1 MIDGCGREIDHLRL
15 SLTDRCNLACR
26 YCTPVNSR
34 MRGGAIEAS
43 FAFEIV
49 RWLSGRHGIRYLRL
63 TGGEPLVYPKLL
75 PLIERL
81 SKLESLDEI
90 TLTTNGQLLRRKAA
104 ALRAAGLSRV
114 NVSLDTLDP
123 RRFAEL
129 TRGGSVPRTLDGIKA
144 AVESG
149 LTPVRINVIAQRGLN
164 EQELPDIA
172 AWGLSQGCVVRFL
185 ELMPLGPVTQ
195 VAGDLLVPASEV
207 LERLGRRFT
216 LHEIPDHTGQPSRDY
231 MITGAG
237 LRGVVGVIAATTR
250 PFCSCCRRLRVT
262 SRGLLVTCLHS
273 NLHDD
278 LSPFWDGQALD
289 CSGAD
294 ALLARAVAAKPAAG
308 PRAQSLT
315 MLSLGG

>member
-1 MIDGCGREIDHLRL
+1 MIDGCGRQIDHLRL
-15 SLTDRCNLACR
+15 SLTERCNLACR
-26 YCTPVNSR
+26 YCTPVDSR
-34 MRGGAIEAS
+34 MCGGAIDAS

-49 RWLSGRHGIRYLRL
+49 RWLSGKHGIRHVRL

-81 SKLESLDEI
+81 SGLDSLDEI
-90 TLTTNGQLLRRKAA
+90 TLTTNGQLLKQKAA

-123 RRFAEL
+123 SQFAEL
-129 TRGGSVPRTLDGIKA
+129 TRGGAVPRTLDGIKA
-144 AVESG
+144 AVEVG

-164 EQELPDIA
+164 ENELPDIG
-172 AWGLSQGCVVRFL
+172 AWGLSNGCVVRFL
-185 ELMPLGPVTQ
+185 ELMPLGPATS

-207 LERLGRRFT
+207 LERLGRRFR
-216 LHEIPDHTGQPSRDY
+216 LQEMPDHLGQPSKDY
-231 MITGAG
+231 QVTGDG
-237 LRGVVGVIAATTR
+237 LRGVVGVIASTTK

-273 NLHDD
+273 NSHDD
-278 LSPFWDGQALD
+278 LLPFWDGQTLD
-289 CSGAD
+289 CAGAD
-294 ALLARAVAAKPAAG
+294 KVLTRAVAAKPAVG
-308 PRAQSLT
+308 PREQSLT